1 MMEKETY
8 YVNLQKREITKI
20 DEEKKHGLTIYA
32 APDEVS
38 SLRSMFSQID
48 TAEHSTFFRSHIPI
62 MSYHNDPGN
71 EHYDKTL
78 KEVAILLYD
87 LGDDETKGYIEE
99 SGIIENGPM
108 DTDS

>member
-1 MMEKETY
+1 Y

-48 TAEHSTFFRSHIPI
+48 TAEHSTFFHSHIPI
-62 MSYHNDPGN
+62 MSYHNDPVN
-71 EHYDKTL
+71 EHYDKTM
-78 KEVAILLYD
+78 KEVANRLYD
-87 LGDDETKGYIEE
+87 LGKNEMKGYIEE
-99 SGIIENGPM
+99 TSIIEEWRM
-108 DTDS
+108 DTYS

>member
-1 MMEKETY
+1 
-8 YVNLQKREITKI
+8 
-20 DEEKKHGLTIYA
+20 KKHGLTIYA

-48 TAEHSTFFRSHIPI
+48 SAEHSTFFRSHIPI

-78 KEVAILLYD
+78 QEVANLLYD

-99 SGIIENGPM
+99 SGIMENGPM
-108 DTDS
+108 DTDSEVTPYVNQVRLTTYLAFII